1 MSLKQLIQMTT
12 PSKNK
17 YRNEK
22 VFADGQTFDSK
33 KEYYR
38 YCDLKLLEKAGE
50 IFDIKRQVKFELI
63 PKQQDERAVNYI
75 ADFVYKD
82 KRGNT
87 IVEDTKGVRTRE
99 YILKRKLLLYRYNI
113 KILEV

>member
-1 MSLKQLIQMTT
+1 MSLKQFIQMAT
-12 PSKNK
+12 PPKNK

-63 PKQQDERAVNYI
+63 PKQQGERAVNYI

-87 IVEDTKGVRTRE
+87 IVEDTKGVRTKE

-113 KILEV
+113 RILEV

>member
-1 MSLKQLIQMTT
+1 MNLQQFIQMTT
-12 PSKNK
+12 PKNK

-22 VFADGQTFDSK
+22 VVAEGQTFDSK

-38 YCDLKLLEKAGE
+38 FCDLKLLERAGE
-50 IFDIKRQVKFELI
+50 ISDIKRQVKFELI
-63 PKQQDERAVNYI
+63 PKQQGERAVNYV

-87 IVEDTKGVRTRE
+87 VVEDTKGVRTKE
-99 YILKRKLLLYRYNI
+99 YIIKRKLLLYRYNI
-113 KILEV
+113 KIVEV